1 MRLEGKVAIVTGAGR
16 GIGKGAA
23 KRFAAEGA
31 RVVVDDVNV
40 ESGEATAAE
49 IAAAGGEATFV
60 RADVSDSEQVA
71 ELFARADEAYGA
83 PHILMNNALCA
94 TRHVMD
100 NDWQP
105 QIDVIMKGT
114 YECSLAAI
122 ERMRDNG
129 GGSIVNISSVNALFG
144 LQGIHVY
151 SAAKGAIIALT
162 RSMAV
167 EQGRHGIR
175 INAICPGSIQ
185 TEVWEPILAKTP
197 GIWDEIAGFYPLGR
211 LGTVDDIANCA
222 LFLAS
227 DEASFAT
234 GAIFTIDGG
243 LTAGNKE
250 FPI

>member
-1 MRLEGKVAIVTGAGR
+1 M
-16 GIGKGAA
+16 
-23 KRFAAEGA
+23 
-31 RVVVDDVNV
+31 NV

>member
-1 MRLEGKVAIVTGAGR
+1 MRLEGKVASVTGAGR

-40 ESGEATAAE
+40 ETGEATVAE
-49 IAAAGGEATFV
+49 IVAAGGDAVFV
-60 RADVSDSEQVA
+60 RADVSDSDQVA
-71 ELFARADEAYGA
+71 ELFARAEQAYGA
-83 PHILMNNALCA
+83 LDILMNNALCA
-94 TRHVMD
+94 TQHVMD

-105 QIDVIMKGT
+105 QIDVIVKGT

-122 ERMRDNG
+122 ERMQPNG
-129 GGSIVNISSVNALFG
+129 RGSIVNISSVNGLFG

-151 SAAKGAIIALT
+151 SAAKGAILALT
-162 RSMAV
+162 KSMAV
-167 EQGRHGIR
+167 EQGKHGIR
-175 INAICPGSIQ
+175 VNAICPGSIE

-197 GIWDEIAGFYPLGR
+197 GIWDDIAAFYPLGR

-227 DEASFAT
+227 DEAAFAT
-234 GAIFTIDGG
+234 GAVFTIDGG
-243 LTAGNKE
+243 LTAGNKD